1 MPFII
6 ENAEITIVTQPTAN
20 NLYNFN
26 PRRQELTDLWID
38 YWVEA
43 NTGCNKKKQIIQWN
57 WSCINWKANIPILSK
72 YALHH
77 FLWYSLSSS
86 KLSVIEIWPSFGLKI
101 MTILFL
107 ADWLVLRHVSGCP
120 TCGGLY
126 SSQYSNRFWI
136 RTDLSWMQT
145 NQHLTFPSKYTILF
159 FRISI

>member
-1 MPFII
+1 MKYCIKLVNNYIHFNKYIPYIFFCCKRLKYIVLSFRVFFLYNLKRYTDIRMMPFII

-20 NLYNFN
+20 NVYNFN

-77 FLWYSLSSS
+77 FLWYSLSSYN
-86 KLSVIEIWPSFGLKI
+86 IY
-101 MTILFL
+101 
-107 ADWLVLRHVSGCP
+107 LRNYQ
-120 TCGGLY
+120 L
-126 SSQYSNRFWI
+126 
-136 RTDLSWMQT
+136 
-145 NQHLTFPSKYTILF
+145 
-159 FRISI
+159 